1 MSLGRSL
8 NSTQRQ
14 AVPSALG
21 LTHASRV
28 IPVVRS
34 SEAESGIVTRLDVP
48 LNESAP
54 PKWPALD
61 QDVVATVPAL
71 PVPEASATVVP
82 LPSSNE
88 YAATRPVDA
97 AWARPA
103 SGPVPPASVPPPSGT
118 ATSRAKSS
126 NRRIPGFRACRRTA
140 MRLSPLVGGDRPQ
153 RAP

>member
-1 MSLGRSL
+1 MSPGRSL

-61 QDVVATVPAL
+61 QDVVETLPAL

-97 AWARPA
+97 PWARPA
-103 SGPVPPASVPPPSGT
+103 SGPVPVPPASGT
-118 ATSRAKSS
+118 ATSRASSS

-140 MRLSPLVGGDRPQ
+140 MRLSPLVGGGRPQ

>member
-34 SEAESGIVTRLDVP
+34 SEVESGIVTRLDVP

-54 PKWPALD
+54 PKRPALD

-88 YAATRPVDA
+88 YAATRPLAA

-103 SGPVPPASVPPPSGT
+103 SGLVPAPSGT
-118 ATSRAKSS
+118 ATSRASSS
-126 NRRIPGFRACRRTA
+126 NRRIPGFRACPRTA
-140 MRLSPLVGGDRPQ
+140 MRLSPLVGG
-153 RAP
+153 